1 MPGARYGAVSHHK
14 RTGLNKKP
22 HATIPCSVTRLS
34 QILEDRDVQLHL
46 HPHGQTTALL
56 QPLVIE
62 LTSWHRVMLNLPPPQ
77 RPTEEQAG
85 PSCAPTLCKRKRRV
99 PKKEVCGLCRRRNCD
114 PDVVGELCHQD
125 GLCVHENCL
134 YHASG
139 LEQRGADDE
148 GFYGFL
154 FSDIQEKLKQVAQK
168 RCCICRLPGA
178 SVTCR
183 GRRCPR
189 TFHFPCG
196 SERGC
201 VSQFFGEFKSF
212 CWKHRP
218 VQRVR
223 AVQQDQTCCLI
234 CQEAVAGRPGYD
246 TLVCPACVSAWFH
259 RRCIQGQALRSA
271 LHHFRCPLCQDMVT
285 FQEEMFRLGIKIPNR
300 DAAWEED
307 GTFDDH
313 YLRHSSCDASQCLC
327 PAGREQVEKKGPW
340 RLLLCSSCGSR
351 GTHQRCSAMGEDDD
365 SWECIDC
372 RDPRTSWGW
381 SCVVL

>member
-1 MPGARYGAVSHHK
+1 MPQFPPVQCPAV
-14 RTGLNKKP
+14 
-22 HATIPCSVTRLS
+22 
-34 QILEDRDVQLHL
+34 
-46 HPHGQTTALL
+46 
-56 QPLVIE
+56 
-62 LTSWHRVMLNLPPPQ
+62 LPD
-77 RPTEEQAG
+77 EQAG
-85 PSCAPTLCKRKRRV
+85 PSCAPTPCKRKRQV
-99 PKKEVCGLCRRRNCD
+99 SENEVCRLCQRADCD
-114 PDVVGELCHQD
+114 PDVVGRLCRQD

-134 YHASG
+134 YHSSG

-154 FSDIQEKLKQVAQK
+154 FSDIQQKLKQVAQK

-271 LHHFRCPLCQDMVT
+271 LHYFRCPLCQDMVT
-285 FQEEMFRLGIKIPNR
+285 FQEEMFRLGINIPNR
-300 DAAWEED
+300 DAAWED

-313 YLRHSSCDASQCLC
+313 YLRHSSCDAGQCLC
-327 PAGREQVEKKGPW
+327 PAGREQVENMGPW
-340 RLLLCSSCGSR
+340 RLLLCSSCGSH
-351 GTHQRCSAMGEDDD
+351 GTHQHCSAMGEEDD
-365 SWECIDC
+365 SWECSDC
-372 RDPRTSWGW
+372 RDLHTVFLTAASPESSLPVQGPSHSTPAPGTSTEEEEARIPEGHPDDQLP
-381 SCVVL
+381 SQPVSQKPADSP